1 MPNTI
6 RLTGVEKFFDENS
19 VIVTKTNTRG
29 VITYANKTFLD
40 VSEYRER
47 DVLGKPHNMI
57 RHPEMP
63 RTIFK
68 KLWSRIKSGR
78 EIFAYAVNR
87 TRLGNHYWVLAHV
100 TPSFNTEQQIVGFHS
115 NRRVPDRTSLTEVI
129 MPLYQ
134 KLNALER
141 QSPDTQSGI
150 TVADDYLRKMLQE
163 KGIGYDQFI
172 FSL

>member
-1 MPNTI
+1 MPSTI
-6 RLTGVEKFFDENS
+6 RLTGVETFFDEDS
-19 VIVTKTNTRG
+19 VIVTKTDPRG
-29 VITYANKTFLD
+29 VITYANKTFLE
-40 VSEYRER
+40 VSEYREK
-47 DVLGKPHNMI
+47 DVVGKPHNMI
-57 RHPEMP
+57 RHPDMP
-63 RTIFK
+63 HCIFK
-68 KLWSRIKSGR
+68 KLWSRLKSGK
-78 EIFAYAVNR
+78 EIFAYVLNR

-129 MPLYQ
+129 LPLYQ

-141 QSPDTQSGI
+141 QAPDLETGI